1 MNYCKRILLGVGNEE
16 KKQQNIKCDFGSFGG
31 NSRSSSRS
39 Y

>member
-16 KKQQNIKCDFGSFGG
+16 KKTAKYCDFGSFGG